1 MTRKLVTTK
10 ALCKVLNKKE
20 KKIEDVE
27 IVLVGTF
34 QKAERKESALVKL
47 VEEMG
52 YIYISKI
59 SETVTEEVYT
69 MSDSEFV
76 KHAKKLKKEEKE
88 ESEV

>member
-1 MTRKLVTTK
+1 M
-10 ALCKVLNKKE
+10 LNKKE
-20 KKIEDVE
+20 EKIEDVE